1 MLSLPAGLVVM
12 SRRWSRAAARA
23 GCLSLFISV
32 ETPGGPGRGRLIL
45 RAGGEMEQS
54 GSNVRTQTH
63 AQTHTHTHTYT
74 HTHTHTHV
82 HTFMHTHTPNQA
94 RNTTVERKKSLC
106 ISRLQTTTAN
116 SKNRWRPWSPA
127 HRKRSRAYLCWGLE
141 TWSVH
146 KDV

>member
-23 GCLSLFISV
+23 GCLSIFLSV

-63 AQTHTHTHTYT
+63 APTHTHTHTQTHTHTHTETQPLRSYSCGIYT
-74 HTHTHTHV
+74 HTHTHTHN
-82 HTFMHTHTPNQA
+82 P
-94 RNTTVERKKSLC
+94 S
-106 ISRLQTTTAN
+106 
-116 SKNRWRPWSPA
+116 
-127 HRKRSRAYLCWGLE
+127 
-141 TWSVH
+141 
-146 KDV
+146 